1 MAVFTRSEKV
11 ITAYTLAIVNEIENE
26 GLVLTTSQLSTVKAF
41 ANKQDSMIRMGHTST
56 EASKE
61 AIDKFFVDC
70 LRHIAPEEDLM
81 DWAVFIAM
89 HNGSRIETV
98 TKETDKTLSA
108 MRSGYRSVRKGL

>member
-11 ITAYTLAIVNEIENE
+11 ISAYALAIITEIENE
-26 GLVLTTSQLSTVKAF
+26 GLMLSNHHLESVKAF
-41 ANKQDSMIRMGHTST
+41 ANKNDAMIRMGHTST
-56 EASKE
+56 EAAKE

-89 HNGSRIETV
+89 HNGTRIDTV
-98 TKETDKTLSA
+98 VRESDKTLSA
-108 MRSGYRSVRKGL
+108 MRSGYRLVRKGL